1 MHTYCDIFY
10 NERLMKKIYFIFL
23 LFAFCFSSAKS
34 MSQDGFIPGK
44 PSLAFWTVGNQDE
57 IIIVLHGGPGAAH
70 NYLRPEWDHLSSAA
84 KVIYYDQ
91 RGCGKSDRS
100 DCYGWKEHVSD
111 LKRVITHFSK
121 NKKVILAGSSWGYTL
136 ALLYAATNPS
146 DVKGIILSGTTAWL
160 GKGETLKDCTSYLP
174 NVNKEFSKVDTTGTL
189 SLAFSSPDVGRM
201 NKFRESPRYI
211 EVNNIS
217 FNATIRSLAEAPTLQ
232 ELEKII
238 VPVLIFEGAA
248 ICGQY
253 SRPDASRILEK
264 ALIETEVFTIMEA
277 CHDPWYT
284 HSEIF
289 FEKCLFFI
297 KKIYNK

>member
-1 MHTYCDIFY
+1 
-10 NERLMKKIYFIFL
+10 
-23 LFAFCFSSAKS
+23 
-34 MSQDGFIPGK
+34 MSQDGYIPGK
-44 PSLAFWTVGNQDE
+44 PSLAYWTVGNQDE

-111 LKRVITHFSK
+111 LKRIITHFSRD
-121 NKKVILAGSSWGYTL
+121 KKVILAGSSWGYTL
-136 ALLYAATNPS
+136 ALLYATTNPS
-146 DVKGIILSGTTAWL
+146 DVKGIIISGTTAWL
-160 GKGETLKDCTSYLP
+160 GKGGTSKDCKSYLP
-174 NVNKEFSKVDTTGTL
+174 DINKEFINVDTTGTL

-232 ELEKII
+232 ELEKINI
-238 VPVLIFEGAA
+238 PVLIFEGAA
-248 ICGQY
+248 VCGQFL
-253 SRPDASRILEK
+253 RPDASRTLEK
-264 ALIETEVFTIMEA
+264 ILINNEVFTIREA

-284 HSEIF
+284 HSE
-289 FEKCLFFI
+289 LFFKKCIDFI
-297 KKIYNK
+297 KILL